1 MRWDSR
7 FKSDPPDL
15 LLYDWVVVNSSSG
28 KDSQSVLAEVVREAK
43 KQRFSSSRIVVG
55 HCDLSPVEWPGTK
68 ELARLQAEHYKLRF
82 EVRRNNKENM
92 LERILRRRMWP
103 SSACRFCTS
112 DFKRGPSGTL
122 MTALGRE
129 LHQKCPGIGRP
140 VRILSCLGMRA
151 EESPAREKLAKYGP
165 IVRLSN
171 TRKQVD
177 MWLPIYKWTVEQ
189 VWEDIEATGVPHH
202 VAYDL
207 GMPRLSCVFCIF
219 SPRAALLLA
228 GKHNP
233 ELLDRYVEIERE
245 IKHTFK
251 NGFRIEEI
259 KEALKAGEVPGKIQ
273 NWVM

>member
-1 MRWDSR
+1 
-7 FKSDPPDL
+7 
-15 LLYDWVVVNSSSG
+15 
-28 KDSQSVLAEVVREAK
+28 
-43 KQRFSSSRIVVG
+43 
-55 HCDLSPVEWPGTK
+55 
-68 ELARLQAEHYKLRF
+68 
-82 EVRRNNKENM
+82 
-92 LERILRRRMWP
+92 
-103 SSACRFCTS
+103 
-112 DFKRGPSGTL
+112 
-122 MTALGRE
+122 
-129 LHQKCPGIGRP
+129 
-140 VRILSCLGMRA
+140 
-151 EESPAREKLAKYGP
+151 
-165 IVRLSN
+165 
-171 TRKQVD
+171 